1 MSLGCGNAT
10 RLSKVEEKNQFSLN
24 FYIWYLDRTWSETQ
38 HFKSMCEAMFEKHM
52 ILEKK
57 NYLYFFNL
65 AFYFLMQNLKNG
77 QVVFHLCYTV
87 IYYINTIYLRP
98 TCVPF
103 LNTPVTL

>member
-1 MSLGCGNAT
+1 
-10 RLSKVEEKNQFSLN
+10 
-24 FYIWYLDRTWSETQ
+24 
-38 HFKSMCEAMFEKHM
+38 
-52 ILEKK
+52 
-57 NYLYFFNL
+57 
-65 AFYFLMQNLKNG
+65 MQNLKNG